1 MVILRTVLIVTLDR
15 YQAVVS
21 KLEHGMV
28 ETLRVEGGERAPRS
42 SSILQHHVSCW
53 NHIPPHR

>member
-1 MVILRTVLIVTLDR
+1 MVILRTVLIDTLDR

-28 ETLRVEGGERAPRS
+28 ETLRVEGGERARVLPVFCN
-42 SSILQHHVSCW
+42 IM
-53 NHIPPHR
+53 